1 MLQSYDLSG
10 PLPTIPT
17 PHDCVIRRIC
27 TEGDDLVLAFEDRI
41 TDHDSARYYCP
52 TARSLTVRFHLLERE
67 FSLYKENRRRPPRE
81 GTSSFTALDGDALFR
96 LPDGTWKL
104 EYLYHYVAYRSMI
117 LVLWAGREYRLELPA
132 VDRVELNWIE

>member
-1 MLQSYDLSG
+1 MLLSYDLSG

-27 TEGDDLVLAFEDRI
+27 TEGDDLVLAFGDRI

-67 FSLYKENRRRPPRE
+67 FSLYKENHRRPPRE
-81 GTSSFTALDGDALFR
+81 GTSSFTALDGALCSVSR
-96 LPDGTWKL
+96 TGRGSWSICTTTWL
-104 EYLYHYVAYRSMI
+104 TA
-117 LVLWAGREYRLELPA
+117 P
-132 VDRVELNWIE
+132 